1 MGDITRI
8 YHFLNLTF
16 GLPFLKSYPIIP
28 DDLKKRIN
36 VTIVLSGRNLNLL
49 PSKNP
54 FRALKNIRK
63 KIILEYRLRKFVQEP
78 INSIVIINDVNEKSF
93 INGLSLGSHAI
104 CSGFNQIFFSGL
116 INHFASFVNFHPSIL
131 PLYRGPVPSYWCLEN
146 GEKYSG
152 FTLHEV
158 TEEIDKGTVLFQEAI
173 EIGSLADPSLLDQ
186 KIAQQAL
193 PVFHD
198 YLRSVVECSYFEKK
212 ELLAEDY
219 YDNLVRYKSFPRR

>member
-1 MGDITRI
+1 MGGITKI

-28 DDLKKRIN
+28 DDLMKRIN
-36 VTIVLSGRNLNLL
+36 VTIVLSGKNLSLL
-49 PSKNP
+49 PSRNP
-54 FRALKNIRK
+54 FIILNSKRK
-63 KIILEYRLRKFVQEP
+63 KIILEHRLRKFVQEP

-104 CSGFNQIFFSGL
+104 CSGFNQIFSAGL

-131 PLYRGPVPSYWCLEN
+131 PLYRGPVPSYWCLKN

-152 FTLHEV
+152 FTIHEV
-158 TEEIDKGTVLFQEAI
+158 TKEIDKGPVLFQEAI
-173 EIGSLADPSLLDQ
+173 EIGDLADPGLLDQ

-193 PVFHD
+193 PVFRD

-219 YDNLVRYKSFPRR
+219 YDNLEHYKSFPG